1 MVKPSQSL
9 PSLLPHQR
17 QQKEP
22 LASSRVNIRR
32 PFRKIKVEPPQ
43 RRENRHEDKGAGT
56 ADARLK
62 TMIFL

>member
-9 PSLLPHQR
+9 QSLLPHRR
-17 QQKEP
+17 QQKES
-22 LASSRVNIRR
+22 LASFRVNIRR
-32 PFRKIKVEPPQ
+32 PFRKIKVEQ

-62 TMIFL
+62 TMIFF